1 MSPVFEAIIAFS
13 VLAAVIAFIWV
24 MVDLKSVIKD
34 VRQIVE
40 TAENTLKTTTVELNE
55 NLKVMKNLLQDINVI
70 ADHVKE
76 MSGAARA
83 IGGNVLQI
91 THDIRDTVDLVKG
104 IPATAS
110 AQFAA
115 VRAGIQTG
123 AVVFL
128 KNLIWGRTKEEEEQ
142 NKEV

>member
-40 TAENTLKTTTVELNE
+40 TADHTLKTTTVDLNE
-55 NLKVMKNLLQDINVI
+55 NLKVMKNLLQDINMI
-70 ADHVKE
+70 ADNIKE
-76 MSGAARA
+76 ISGSARL

-91 THDIRDTVDLVKG
+91 THEVKNTVDLVKG

-115 VRAGIQTG
+115 VKAGIQTG

-128 KNLIWGRTKEEEEQ
+128 KNLIWGRAKEEEQ